1 MGTQEGRPNVRSI
14 LIVDDERAILMAFCK
29 LFQSPHV
36 RIDVAETLEEVRNC
50 LQQRVYDVVIADLRL
65 TGVLGEEGLD
75 ILRWIREHAPQTR
88 TILMTGYGNP
98 EIMER
103 AYELGVAF
111 YFEKPVAVQALEEAL
126 RALGVDVEVHE

>member
-1 MGTQEGRPNVRSI
+1 MGTQEECKNVQSI
-14 LIVDDERAILMAFCK
+14 LIVDDEQAILMAFCK
-29 LFQSPHV
+29 LFQSPYVH
-36 RIDVAETLEEVRNC
+36 IDVAETLEEVRNY

-98 EIMER
+98 EVMER
-103 AYELGVAF
+103 AYELGAAF
-111 YFEKPVAVQALEEAL
+111 YFEKPVAVHALEEAL
-126 RALGVDVEVHE
+126 RALGIRVEAHE